1 MTYPDIDLTNLDVF
15 VEGTPHEWFRRL
27 RREDPVYWHPERAG
41 AGFWCITKY
50 EDVKTVS
57 RNPKLFSSARG
68 TQLRDPTEE
77 ERAQMESRRGQ
88 FAAIAKPGPGMSKEA
103 PSSVGGGIPI
113 MLNMDPPEHVK
124 FRRIV
129 QRVFTP
135 RLVGEQEAHIRD
147 LARRIV
153 DAVAP
158 RGKCE
163 FVEDVAA
170 ELPLQVICEMMAVP
184 QEDRKD
190 IFDLSNQMI
199 GAEDP
204 DLGAHDQ
211 ERIRSAFIGMF
222 LHAMKVAQRYRDAP
236 AENLSSRLLHYE
248 VDGEKLSEIEY
259 CAFFLLLC
267 VAGNETTR
275 TVTTNGMRVLME
287 HPDQLEQ
294 LVRDPSLIP
303 SAVEEILRFAPA
315 VHHFRRT
322 ATEDTELRGKKIR
335 AGDKVVLWYPSANRD
350 EDVFPEPDRFDIRR
364 TPNEHLAFGIGEHFC
379 MGANL
384 ARLELRVAF
393 AKLAERLDEIE
404 LAGPIARLHSSFVGG
419 IKRVPIRYRLA
430 PRAA

>member
-27 RREDPVYWHPERAG
+27 RREDPVYWHPEREG
-41 AGFWCITKY
+41 PGFWCITKY
-50 EDVKTVS
+50 DDLRAVS
-57 RNPKLFSSARG
+57 RNPRVFSSAQG
-68 TQLRDPTEE
+68 TQLRDPTPE
-77 ERAQMESRRGQ
+77 ERAQMESRREQ
-88 FAAIAKPGPGMSKEA
+88 FATFVKPGPGMARAA
-103 PSSVGGGIPI
+103 PSTGGGFPI

-135 RLVGEQEAHIRD
+135 RLVGEQEAHIRA

-158 RGKCE
+158 RGECE

-184 QEDRKD
+184 DEDRKT
-190 IFDLSNQMI
+190 IFELSNQMI

-204 DLGAHDQ
+204 DLGARDQ
-211 ERIRSAFIGMF
+211 EKIRNAFIGMF
-222 LHAMKVAQRYRDAP
+222 LQAMKVAQRYRDEP
-236 AENLSSRLLHYE
+236 ADNLSSRLLHYE

-287 HPDQLEQ
+287 HPDQLAE
-294 LVRDPSLIP
+294 LVRDPSLVP
-303 SAVEEILRFAPA
+303 GAVEEILRFAPA

-379 MGANL
+379 LGANL
-384 ARLELRVAF
+384 ARLELNAIFDEVLPRLREPAF
-393 AKLAERLDEIE
+393 AGPVRRL
-404 LAGPIARLHSSFVGG
+404 RSNFVNGVKEMRIG
-419 IKRVPIRYRLA
+419 FRPEA
-430 PRAA
+430 